1 MIASANDFK
10 PLTKQK
16 LLTILR
22 CWEEDLIE
30 ANSGI
35 RSPKW
40 LCEFL
45 RVEVSA
51 LYASVEEE
59 KDLFK

>member
-1 MIASANDFK
+1 MLASADDFK
-10 PLTKQK
+10 PLTKEK
-16 LLTILR
+16 LLIILR
-22 CWEEDLIE
+22 SWEKDLIE
-30 ANSGI
+30 ANMGI

-59 KDLFK
+59 KDFFK

>member
-1 MIASANDFK
+1 MIASAEDFK
-10 PLTKQK
+10 PLTKAK

-22 CWEEDLIE
+22 CWEQDLIE
-30 ANSGI
+30 ANMGI

-40 LCEFL
+40 LCEFM